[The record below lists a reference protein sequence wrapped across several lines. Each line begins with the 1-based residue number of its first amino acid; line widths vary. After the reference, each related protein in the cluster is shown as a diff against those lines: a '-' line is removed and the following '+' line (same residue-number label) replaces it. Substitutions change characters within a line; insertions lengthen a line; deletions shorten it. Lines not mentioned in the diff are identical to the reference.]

1 LEKEYTLKGVG
12 FPKHYLGADMKI
24 LEKPEKLFI
33 MGSSTYIKR
42 CLVTYGQLFG
52 ETPKKVNCPLD
63 HKDHPELDESAFL
76 DDVGMHLY
84 WKLLGMLQ
92 WAVTLGRIDIMCAI
106 MTMGGFRCQP
116 RIGHLDRLKRIFGFL
131 RNYPSCSIKF
141 RTEEPDYSMYKSEN
155 YDWTNIYGDVQE
167 ELPKTMPKAKG
178 RKVKLTMFADA
189 NLYHDRLTGRSVT
202 GLILMVNKTPIDWFS
217 KKQISVESA
226 TYGSEF
232 VAARIGT
239 HKIVEM
245 RYDLRM
251 LGVPIEGPSIM
262 FGDNMA
268 VINSASI
275 PESNLK
281 KRHNALSYH
290 RVREAIAAKVLE
302 FYHIK
307 GTENPA
313 DILTKF
319 LPGRTWYH
327 LMKPILHWT
336 EDEKG

>member
-1 LEKEYTLKGVG
+1 
-12 FPKHYLGADMKI
+12 
-24 LEKPEKLFI
+24 
-33 MGSSTYIKR
+33 
-42 CLVTYGQLFG
+42 
-52 ETPKKVNCPLD
+52 
-63 HKDHPELDESAFL
+63 
-76 DDVGMHLY
+76 
-84 WKLLGMLQ
+84 
-92 WAVTLGRIDIMCAI
+92 
-106 MTMGGFRCQP
+106 
-116 RIGHLDRLKRIFGFL
+116 
-131 RNYPSCSIKF
+131 
-141 RTEEPDYSMYKSEN
+141 MYKSED

-167 ELPKTMPKAKG
+167 ELPKNMPKAKG

-217 KKQISVESA
+217 KKQISIESA

-239 HKIVEM
+239 DKIVEM
-245 RYDLRM
+245 RYELRM

-290 RVREAIAAKVLE
+290 RVREAIAAKVLK

-336 EDEKG
+336 DDEKG

>member
-1 LEKEYTLKGVG
+1 
-12 FPKHYLGADMKI
+12 
-24 LEKPEKLFI
+24 
-33 MGSSTYIKR
+33 
-42 CLVTYGQLFG
+42 
-52 ETPKKVNCPLD
+52 
-63 HKDHPELDESAFL
+63 
-76 DDVGMHLY
+76 
-84 WKLLGMLQ
+84 
-92 WAVTLGRIDIMCAI
+92 
-106 MTMGGFRCQP
+106 
-116 RIGHLDRLKRIFGFL
+116 
-131 RNYPSCSIKF
+131 
-141 RTEEPDYSMYKSEN
+141 MYKSEH
-155 YDWTNIYGDVQE
+155 YDWTNFYGDVQE
-167 ELPKTMPKAKG
+167 ELPKNMPKAKG
-178 RKVKLTMFADA
+178 RKVKLTMFADT
-189 NLYHDRLTGRSVT
+189 NLYHDRLTGRSLT
-202 GLILMVNKTPIDWFS
+202 GLILMANKTPVDWYS

-226 TYGSEF
+226 TYGSKF

-239 HKIVEM
+239 DKLVEM

-290 RVREAIAAKVLE
+290 CVREAIAANVLV

-307 GTENPA
+307 GTENLA

-319 LPGRTWYH
+319 LPRRTWYH

-336 EDEKG
+336 EEEKG